1 LSAALASLALAVGV
15 VTGPAV
21 PASADPVNPLTAS
34 VDKAVAHPGETVTL
48 TVTFTNPEAVP
59 VTFSYLSAT
68 PVYATQVSGV
78 DYAMTSCTGQINSC
92 WYSTPE
98 PWAAYMNP
106 TSPIA
111 PGATR
116 TVDITFQVEPTSA
129 CGGGRNITFFFYTY
143 RESTAG
149 FVGQIVNGP
158 PGTEV
163 VC

>member
-1 LSAALASLALAVGV
+1 VLAVLASVALAVGV
-15 VTGPAV
+15 VSAPA
-21 PASADPVNPLTAS
+21 AGADPVNPLTAS

-78 DYAMTSCTGQINSC
+78 DYAITSCTGQVNSC
-92 WYSTPE
+92 WNSTPE
-98 PWAAYMNP
+98 PWAAYTTLTAP
-106 TSPIA
+106 VA

-149 FVGQIVNGP
+149 YIGQIVNGP
-158 PGTEV
+158 AGTV
-163 VC
+163 VEC